1 MWPEGADAV
10 PMWRATARRKFV
22 CALSSAVA
30 LCACAVAI
38 GGCGVTGRAGAA
50 SAVRTVN
57 VTERDFHITAP
68 KQLATGD
75 FRLSVYN
82 AGPDRHELLVARL
95 GGNAPLPIRRDG
107 LTVDEDRIQ
116 AATLGTLEPGAP
128 DSVRHLSVHL
138 TPGRYVLFCNMSGH
152 YLGGM
157 HSYLVV
163 K

>member
-1 MWPEGADAV
+1 
-10 PMWRATARRKFV
+10 MWRATARWKLV
-22 CALSSAVA
+22 CACSSAVV
-30 LCACAVAI
+30 LCAAAAAMS
-38 GGCGVTGRAGAA
+38 GCGVTGRAGAQTA
-50 SAVRTVN
+50 SRTVN
-57 VTERDFHITAP
+57 VTERDFHISAP
-68 KQLATGD
+68 KQLAAGD
-75 FRLSVYN
+75 VRLSVHN

-95 GGNAPLPIRRDG
+95 GGNAPLPIRPDG

-128 DSVRHLSVHL
+128 ESVRQLSIHL